1 MNSYGAESARRAAL
15 SLARML
21 SHMSDTFMWESLE
34 KNRLK
39 GFQRLTGM
47 CPKYLCPKY

>member
-1 MNSYGAESARRAAL
+1 MNSYGTASAKRAAL

-34 KNRLK
+34 KNLK
-39 GFQRLTGM
+39 GFQRLTGL